1 MKTYLTCHEG
11 CKDENYSKAVV
22 HDVRGVVYLG
32 RWFVPLWLWLSK
44 SGFSA
49 GEIGWSYA
57 CTAIAAILSP
67 IFVGSLT
74 DRFFSAQKSRR
85 C

>member
-1 MKTYLTCHEG
+1 MPNG
-11 CKDENYSKAVV
+11 IA
-22 HDVRGVVYLG
+22 
-32 RWFVPLWLWLSK
+32 LWLWLSK

-67 IFVGSLT
+67 ILVGSIT
-74 DRFFSAQKSRR
+74 DRFFS
-85 C
+85 

>member
-1 MKTYLTCHEG
+1 MRTLPVMKDLKMKTTVKLSFMMFVEWFIWG
-11 CKDENYSKAVV
+11 A
-22 HDVRGVVYLG
+22 
-32 RWFVPLWLWLSK
+32 WFVPLWLWLSK

-67 IFVGSLT
+67 FWSVQSLT
-74 DRFFSAQKSRR
+74 AFSPRKKCWR